1 MRVVIL
7 LAIAVVC
14 FSCEPKQGQQVE
26 EAPPMTTSSSNLH
39 EIVVLETIQAKN
51 YTYLKADEN
60 GKEVWIAI
68 LKTDVEIGKTYYYGQ
83 AMEMKNFKSK
93 DLDRTFESVLF
104 LEGLLDNPQG
114 QVTSRVMAPN
124 DEAHKTK
131 GGAPRQ
137 EMNIQHEEGETS
149 IGELFESKES
159 LQNKKVTVKGI
170 VTKYNPDIM
179 NKNWIH
185 IQDGT
190 GGPNSFDLTI
200 TTNDQVKV
208 GSIVI
213 LEGIV
218 TLNKDFGH
226 GYKYDLI
233 IEDAVLLN
241 NKPEVKIN

>member
-1 MRVVIL
+1 MKRALFFGIL
-7 LAIAVVC
+7 VLI
-14 FSCEPKQGQQVE
+14 FSCEPRQGQQVE
-26 EAPPMTTSSSNLH
+26 EAPPTTSSASLH
-39 EIVVLETIQAKN
+39 EIVVLETIQAN
-51 YTYLKADEN
+51 SYTYVKADEN

-93 DLDRTFESVLF
+93 DLDRTFETILF
-104 LEGLLDNPQG
+104 LEGIYDNPQG
-114 QVTSRVMAPN
+114 QVASRVMAPN
-124 DEAHKTK
+124 DEAHKKK
-131 GGAPRQ
+131 GDAPRQ
-137 EMNIQHEEGETS
+137 EMNIQHKEGETT
-149 IGELFESKES
+149 IGELYESKES
-159 LQNKKVTVKGI
+159 LQNKNVTVKGI

-179 NKNWIH
+179 GKNWIH

-190 GGPNSFDLTI
+190 GGTSSFDLTI
-200 TTNDQVKV
+200 TTNDQAQV

-233 IEDAVLLN
+233 LEDAVLLN
-241 NKPEVKIN
+241 KKAEVKIN